1 MSAAEANSKG
11 NTSFAK
17 VAESQLG
24 SLLGR
29 RRHRGGAWRR
39 RGAIFV
45 PPVPPE
51 YPPASCPAHRAFLAR
66 PGMQLPRSG
75 LSMTPCPPVDSS
87 LSLFRTLTWGPRFRS
102 TWASSCV
109 TTSKV
114 LNVSEPLFPHLE
126 NGPNFIP
133 CFIGLL
139 RGFPGSS
146 AGEESACNAGDL
158 V

>member
-1 MSAAEANSKG
+1 M
-11 NTSFAK
+11 
-17 VAESQLG
+17 
-24 SLLGR
+24 
-29 RRHRGGAWRR
+29 RGHLR
-39 RGAIFV
+39 
-45 PPVPPE
+45 PPSPPE

-66 PGMQLPRSG
+66 PGTQLPRGG
-75 LSMTPCPPVDSS
+75 LSMSPCPAVDIS
-87 LSLFRTLTWGPRFRS
+87 LPLFCTLTRGPGFRS

-126 NGPNFIP
+126 NRPNFIP

-146 AGEESACNAGDL
+146 AGKESACNAGDL

>member
-1 MSAAEANSKG
+1 M
-11 NTSFAK
+11 
-17 VAESQLG
+17 
-24 SLLGR
+24 
-29 RRHRGGAWRR
+29 RGHLR
-39 RGAIFV
+39 
-45 PPVPPE
+45 PPSPPE

-66 PGMQLPRSG
+66 PGTQLPRGG
-75 LSMTPCPPVDSS
+75 LSTSPCPAVDIS
-87 LSLFRTLTWGPRFRS
+87 LPLFCTLTRGPGFRS

-126 NGPNFIP
+126 NRPNFIP

-146 AGEESACNAGDL
+146 AGKESACNAGDL

>member
-1 MSAAEANSKG
+1 M
-11 NTSFAK
+11 
-17 VAESQLG
+17 
-24 SLLGR
+24 
-29 RRHRGGAWRR
+29 RGHLH
-39 RGAIFV
+39 
-45 PPVPPE
+45 PPSPPE
-51 YPPASCPAHRAFLAR
+51 CPPASRPAHGAFLAR
-66 PGMQLPRSG
+66 PGTQLPRGGVS
-75 LSMTPCPPVDSS
+75 LSPCPAVDSS
-87 LSLFRTLTWGPRFRS
+87 LPVPHSNVGSWLPS
-102 TWASSCV
+102 TWTSSCV

-146 AGEESACNAGDL
+146 AGKESACNAGDL